1 MHHLKIEEVDKLFNK
16 EERIW
21 DTVQI
26 QVVSNL
32 FTYSSV
38 WDRIEF
44 ERQENTIL
52 ITGYIDKEEQEIT
65 FDLKKLDDIILTPL
79 DVSILEFV
87 FGKEK
92 IIIESFKK

>member
-16 EERIW
+16 QERIW